1 LKVLP
6 HLSIDHAKVRDVD
19 SDTLKEYENRIAA
32 LEKEKIDYKEL
43 LNNPEFLKDLL
54 ELMKGKQTF

>member
-32 LEKEKIDYKEL
+32 LEKEKIRLIKSY
-43 LNNPEFLKDLL
+43 LNNPEFLKESLVS
-54 ELMKGKQTF
+54 

>member
-32 LEKEKIDYKEL
+32 LEKKNRL
-43 LNNPEFLKDLL
+43 
-54 ELMKGKQTF
+54 